1 MRKKLLITALCL
13 SASLAA
19 AQTKPSLVYLGPV
32 GTYSDAVAQTVAAQ
46 RGLIPV
52 LASSIT
58 DVSNQ
63 VSLGKAPFGLIPV
76 QNSSGSY
83 VAETLG
89 LLGKTPAWRVI
100 GFADL
105 AIDNTLLV
113 LPGTRKEDIKTIISH
128 PQPFLQS
135 DAYLKANYP
144 GVRRVEVKS
153 TAAAA
158 EQVAKDGDR
167 SQAAIAAPGAAQ
179 VYGLDVL
186 ASRIQDDKNNTTR
199 FMIVQAAALPNSG
212 TVDRAIVSYLPPVG
226 DRGQHLGVLLAA
238 LRNTGMNVT
247 GVASSPTGLLARERL
262 TIFLQS
268 SRPVSLE
275 KVQQATLTHGGE
287 TTLLGA
293 FTTQESR
300 MSDSDLSSTC
310 PRLQSQSRGALR
322 LAQLSACR
330 LDIARDVA
338 QAKFNSGAAIED
350 KAREKVVV
358 DSGVAALQG
367 VDAKFVSD
375 YWTAQIEA
383 SKAVQNALISSWK
396 ASGQEK
402 FNPAPDL
409 IKDVRPKLDTLAV
422 EISRVLADVWSQR
435 ECQVAPAATD
445 SFLPN
450 LMDKTTYLATLA
462 QALAPIAE
470 ACH

>member
-179 VYGLDVL
+179 VYGLDTL

-199 FMIVQAAALPNSG
+199 FMIVQATALPTNG
-212 TVDRAIVSYLPPVG
+212 NVDRAIVSYLPPIG
-226 DRGQHLGVLLAA
+226 DRGQHLGVMLAA
-238 LRNTGMNVT
+238 LRNTGMNIT

-268 SRPVSLE
+268 ARPVSLA
-275 KVQQATLTHGGE
+275 KLQQVTRTRSGE
-287 TTLLGA
+287 ATLLGA
-293 FTTQESR
+293 FTTQES
-300 MSDSDLSSTC
+300 SAGDGGLSSAC
-310 PRLQSQSRGALR
+310 PRLESQSRGVLR
-322 LAQLSACR
+322 LARLSACR
-330 LDIARDVA
+330 LDIARDLA
-338 QAKFNSGAAIED
+338 QANFNSGTATED
-350 KAREKVVV
+350 NAREKALI
-358 DSGVAALQG
+358 DSSVAALPG
-367 VDAKFVSD
+367 VDARFVSE
-375 YWTAQIEA
+375 YWAAQFEA
-383 SKAVQNALISSWK
+383 SRIVQNALISGWK
-396 ASGQEK
+396 ASRQDK
-402 FNPAPDL
+402 FTPAPDL
-409 IKDVRPKLDTLAV
+409 TRDVQPKLNILTT
-422 EISRVLADVWSQR
+422 EINRVLADVWSER
-435 ECQVAPAATD
+435 ECQVTSTLTD
-445 SFLPN
+445 SLLSN
-450 LMDKTTYLATLA
+450 LINKATYQTALA
-462 QALAPIAE
+462 QALAPISK